1 MAKRKAK
8 KRKAPQ
14 RKAPQRKPP
23 QVVTLEQFDIGQVAV
38 NLVYCDDLSFDCPWA
53 SYDFCPWNSRYFCGA
68 REPTCFGAI
77 LQVPPLAVGDL
88 PDIVGQISAMA
99 PSQVRGVL
107 TVVVSKAK
115 AAAVRD
121 VLTKK

>member
-1 MAKRKAK
+1 
-8 KRKAPQ
+8 
-14 RKAPQRKPP
+14 
-23 QVVTLEQFDIGQVAV
+23 
-38 NLVYCDDLSFDCPWA
+38 
-53 SYDFCPWNSRYFCGA
+53 
-68 REPTCFGAI
+68 
-77 LQVPPLAVGDL
+77 LAVGDL